1 MFSPPPPSSLAKLK
15 KLKNCSKNLK
25 KGVRE
30 KIKLGEK
37 RRILNDSKCGQL
49 FLQSRN
55 KNLF

>member
-37 RRILNDSKCGQL
+37 KTDTQRFKMRATFLAISK
-49 FLQSRN
+49 
-55 KNLF
+55 